1 MFLSRDESPVDLW
14 ERASARSKWELERM
28 IDRLLPWTA
37 HMHCDREV
45 DSSGDDRRNQAET
58 RNTSEPR
65 SDSRG
70 GRWKVDGGRGEL
82 MLIPSCVAPHYPHDC
97 LVRVRVR

>member
-1 MFLSRDESPVDLW
+1 
-14 ERASARSKWELERM
+14 M

-70 GRWKVDGGRGEL
+70 GRWEVEGGRWKGGIDANSEL
-82 MLIPSCVAPHYPHDC
+82 CGTSLSARLPRQGKGKVSG
-97 LVRVRVR
+97 R